1 MHAERSDNFLTI
13 PTRERAFTMSTRA
26 RAFTMPTRARAFTII
41 ELLVVIGIIA
51 ILTVITTIGAR
62 RLTSSSRLAAGTN
75 AVTNMLGIAR
85 AAAIRDSAVTAI
97 VFRPI
102 WNAANPSVPQRVEMI
117 VVRPTGDR
125 TFFPGSPGGV
135 AERFLPVAGVPP
147 IPLPEGIKVAG
158 PMYDPPGSFG
168 GIPAEQVF
176 ATQAELPVLVNCSE
190 TIEFNR
196 TVAIMFGPQ
205 GEFLTRPPNSSI
217 TLDAKS
223 YVDWN
228 RNGSSPTPPADPQD
242 AAVGNCASG
251 NFETF
256 WLQDH
261 PDDECNLMFVPFLVV
276 YDDKAAR
283 EVKGLPWSNDTNVIN
298 ELTGPAGYIA
308 QFGDRITFN
317 RFSGIPE
324 RKVR

>member
-1 MHAERSDNFLTI
+1 MHADRSDNTLTT
-13 PTRERAFTMSTRA
+13 PR
-26 RAFTMPTRARAFTII
+26 RARAFTII

-51 ILTVITTIGAR
+51 ILSVITTIGAR
-62 RLTSSSRLAAGTN
+62 RLTASSRLAAGTN
-75 AVTNMLGIAR
+75 AVTNMLGTAR
-85 AAAIRDSAVTAI
+85 AAAIRDSAVTAL

-102 WNAANPSVPQRVEMI
+102 WDPAKPSVPQRVEMV
-117 VVRPTGDR
+117 VVRSTGDR
-125 TFFPGSPGGV
+125 TFFPGSPGGM
-135 AERFLPVAGVPP
+135 AERFLPVANVPA

-168 GIPAEQVF
+168 GISAEEVF
-176 ATQAELPVLVNCSE
+176 ATQVELSVAASCGE

-196 TVAIMFGPQ
+196 TIAIMFGPQ
-205 GEFLTRPPNSSI
+205 GEFITRPPNSSV
-217 TLDAKS
+217 TLDVKS

-228 RNGSSPTPPADPQD
+228 RNGSSPTPPGDPQD
-242 AAVGNCASG
+242 VALGNCASG
-251 NFETF
+251 NFELF

-261 PDDECNLMFVPFLVV
+261 PDDENNLMFVPFLVV

-283 EVKGLPWSNDTNVIN
+283 EIKGLSWNNDNNVIS
-298 ELTGPAGYIA
+298 ELTGPSGYIA
-308 QFGDRITFN
+308 QFGDRISFN